1 MTQYVPIMH
10 RVMPLPVLWVL
21 LLVQGVMVVP
31 FLFYLP
37 LWLGVVF
44 VLVLIWR
51 WRVTHGDMRKAPR
64 SLIILAILVGIGGL
78 LLSGLR
84 AYNLDSAVAL
94 CVLGYLLKS
103 LEVMRRRDGIFQAYL
118 GYFLTGIFLLY
129 NYTPVGALVAI
140 VMVWANTLAL
150 HAVTA
155 DQTFR
160 WKRGT
165 KLSLALMVAAVPIMI
180 AGFLFFPRLP
190 PLWSIPNDERGAQ
203 TGMSD
208 EVDPGSVASLAQ
220 STEPAFRVQFE
231 GDPPPRQQWYWR
243 GTTLGDFDG
252 RVWRARFRDRN
263 RFQWPRG
270 QLPLAQPGAEQFEYS
285 VLLEATQQHWL
296 YFLDWP
302 TQVRGQDAYVLP
314 DGRAARRN
322 SLSQTYR
329 YEAQSAAA
337 VSWPNETALQWYQRL
352 PEQGNEALRQWGI
365 ELRQTAGSDAAYI
378 DAILNHLRTEPFRY
392 TLQPPLYPSADSLSD
407 FWFDGRLGFCSHYA
421 SAVAYLARVAGI
433 PSRLVGGYLGGTYNQ
448 SGDFIQVR
456 QMEAHAWV
464 ELWLNGQ
471 WQRVDPT
478 AAVAPGRIDLNLDDW
493 LSEDNPSDLPFGA
506 RFGRNLG
513 PFNDLRFWWDS
524 VQYQWQV
531 SILNYQQSNALGL
544 LEARFGRINPWH
556 AAAAMAVFLGVLG
569 LLMAWFTGLLQLP
582 RRQSEPWASLRRV
595 ERQYGDR
602 HVGETVSDFMARLAY
617 EHPGQREALARLAQL
632 IDTLAYD
639 PQAML
644 DAPRRRDLKQRV
656 EACLK

>member
-1 MTQYVPIMH
+1 MSQYIPIMR
-10 RVMPLPVLWVL
+10 RVMPLSVLRVL
-21 LLVQGVMVVP
+21 LLVQGIMVIP

-44 VLVLIWR
+44 LLVLLWR
-51 WRVTHGDMRKAPR
+51 WRVTHGEMRQAPR
-64 SLIILAILVGIGGL
+64 SLIVLAMLVGVSGL

-140 VMVWANTLAL
+140 LMVLGNTLSL

-160 WKRGT
+160 WRRGL
-165 KLSLALMVAAVPIMI
+165 KLSGALMAAAVPIMI
-180 AGFLFFPRLP
+180 VGFLFFPRLP

-208 EVDPGSVASLAQ
+208 TVEPGSIEALAENT
-220 STEPAFRVQFE
+220 SPAFRVQFE
-231 GDPPPRQQWYWR
+231 GDRPPRQQWYWR

-252 RVWRARFRDRN
+252 RAWRANYRDRN
-263 RFQWPRG
+263 RFQWPQG
-270 QLPLAQPGAEQFEYS
+270 QLPRASTDASQYDYS

-302 TQVRGQDAYVLP
+302 TQIRGEEAFVLP

-322 SLSQTYR
+322 SLSQNYR
-329 YEAQSAAA
+329 YEAQSASRVTWNGEASLA
-337 VSWPNETALQWYQRL
+337 QYLRL
-352 PEQGNEALRQWGI
+352 PETGNEALRQWGL
-365 ELRQTAGSDAAYI
+365 EQRAAAGSDAAYVQ
-378 DAILNHLRTEPFRY
+378 AILAHIRNESFRY
-392 TLQPPLYPSADSLSD
+392 TLRPPLYPSADSLSD
-407 FWFDGRLGFCSHYA
+407 FWFGDRAGFCSHYA
-421 SAVAYLARVAGI
+421 SAVAYLARAADI
-433 PSRLVGGYLGGTYNQ
+433 PSRLVGGYLGGTYND

-464 ELWLNGQ
+464 EVWLDGQ
-471 WQRVDPT
+471 WQRIDPT
-478 AAVAPGRIDLNLDDW
+478 AAVAPGRIEANLDDW
-493 LSEDNPSDLPFGA
+493 LSQDNPSDLPFGV
-506 RFGRNLG
+506 RFGRNLSA
-513 PFNDLRFWWDS
+513 FNDIRFWWDS

-531 SILNYQQSNALGL
+531 SVLNYQQSNAMGL
-544 LEARFGRINPWH
+544 LEARFGRIDPWH
-556 AAAAMAVFLGVLG
+556 AAAAMAVFLGSLG
-569 LLMAWFTGLLQLP
+569 LLMAWFTGILKLP
-582 RRQSEPWASLRRV
+582 RRVPEPWASLRRV
-595 ERQYGDR
+595 EREYGTR
-602 HVGETVSDFMARLAY
+602 RTGETVSDYLQRLAM
-617 EHPGQREALARLAQL
+617 EHPQRLEPLARLAHL

-639 PQAML
+639 PQVQL
-644 DAPRRRDLKQRV
+644 NSLRRRELKHNV
-656 EACLK
+656 DACLS